1 MVKKPSHAIVPFFQA
16 FQAQCGSVLSFKVRV
31 SKLLLK
37 KKTENDFSHLG
48 QNSGGHLRHTLPVGG
63 VGRRDDGPAARGLY
77 LLAEKDEAG
86 LAPGHQHHGYPL
98 GGQHL
103 CNAAAHPL
111 GGAGYHRHLIVR
123 VQEQS

>member
-1 MVKKPSHAIVPFFQA
+1 MVRKTISRYCPFKA
-16 FQAQCGSVLSFKVRV
+16 FQAQRGSDLSFKVRV

-37 KKTENDFSHLG
+37 KKKLSDSSHLG
-48 QNSGGHLRHTLPVGG
+48 QNSGGHLRHALPVGG

-103 CNAAAHPL
+103 SNAAAHSL
-111 GGAGYHRHLIVR
+111 GGAGDHRHLGVG